1 MRPGNLKHMGKMAKK
16 EYSGEV
22 RSLTFCVGAS
32 TSDETTLKNLTLGY
46 AHFQNCYIM
55 LRDELYRKVYP
66 EKVLERFE
74 KSEAYREK
82 MCTEEKKEFKPKS
95 RPVLDF
101 SKTSKVRFAPFL
113 KAVSRPGV
121 IRSLFQERQPESAAK
136 RKATRMANIEARNP
150 EKYAEE
156 LAKKAK
162 KAESG
167 KLPDSAIAD
176 QLLAELTEFEPLL
189 NLLAAGR
196 GLKSH
201 VIFNVVKRLDSSYK
215 TAFNN
220 FKNTGKFFPP
230 KTKPLDEVESFF
242 VPLCSISVSGVSGD
256 GLFVNLSDRGLQL
269 YLPVAATQQLVGSDF
284 TGVAVGVRCGRL
296 CITVPYVKPSPALF
310 DKTRKAKYAGLDLGI
325 RYLASIFVD
334 DEKTPSVCLPGGDAI
349 AINSRFNEKVAVLN
363 SAYTDRC
370 KRQKKLRRAKAEEL
384 GVKYVTEADMILMD
398 AAYAAEALVKA
409 DEKAKLDKLHFS
421 RKEYFANLMHKSA
434 RRILDHLSDAGVTKL
449 FCARNLGEIKQVGSK
464 MRKKERRK
472 FHQIP
477 ILKLLDYLK
486 LNADEYGIEVDD
498 SLDEAY
504 SSKIS
509 ALLGE
514 NVLTAQKQRNKKE
527 ATKEPK
533 KGQKNN
539 SIDTSAS
546 SEPQSHSGTIPH
558 GGSRNGRRFI
568 EEATPGR
575 KSRRS
580 WHADINGAANH
591 IVIGMQGPIKWNKK
605 KIAKLSS
612 PIIVDMRTM
621 GWRKHGLVP
630 QGQRPSL
637 EGITPRV
644 SRTRLK
650 AFEGK

>member
-1 MRPGNLKHMGKMAKK
+1 
-16 EYSGEV
+16 
-22 RSLTFCVGAS
+22 
-32 TSDETTLKNLTLGY
+32 
-46 AHFQNCYIM
+46 
-55 LRDELYRKVYP
+55 
-66 EKVLERFE
+66 
-74 KSEAYREK
+74 
-82 MCTEEKKEFKPKS
+82 
-95 RPVLDF
+95 
-101 SKTSKVRFAPFL
+101 
-113 KAVSRPGV
+113 
-121 IRSLFQERQPESAAK
+121 
-136 RKATRMANIEARNP
+136 
-150 EKYAEE
+150 
-156 LAKKAK
+156 
-162 KAESG
+162 
-167 KLPDSAIAD
+167 
-176 QLLAELTEFEPLL
+176 
-189 NLLAAGR
+189 
-196 GLKSH
+196 
-201 VIFNVVKRLDSSYK
+201 
-215 TAFNN
+215 
-220 FKNTGKFFPP
+220 
-230 KTKPLDEVESFF
+230 
-242 VPLCSISVSGVSGD
+242 
-256 GLFVNLSDRGLQL
+256 
-269 YLPVAATQQLVGSDF
+269 
-284 TGVAVGVRCGRL
+284 
-296 CITVPYVKPSPALF
+296 
-310 DKTRKAKYAGLDLGI
+310 
-325 RYLASIFVD
+325 
-334 DEKTPSVCLPGGDAI
+334 
-349 AINSRFNEKVAVLN
+349 
-363 SAYTDRC
+363 
-370 KRQKKLRRAKAEEL
+370 
-384 GVKYVTEADMILMD
+384 
-398 AAYAAEALVKA
+398 
-409 DEKAKLDKLHFS
+409 
-421 RKEYFANLMHKSA
+421 MHKSA
-434 RRILDHLSDAGVTKL
+434 RRILDYLSDAGVTKL